1 MYLEYSFFPS
11 LLLAAVAAP
20 KIGGGVS
27 YMKPMPPPFLVRI
40 PGGCPDVRMADMM
53 SWGLGHLRWWKNSL
67 S

>member
-27 YMKPMPPPFLVRI
+27 YMKPPFLVRI
-40 PGGCPDVRMADMM
+40 PGGCPDVRMADM
-53 SWGLGHLRWWKNSL
+53 STLSGLGHLGRCL
-67 S
+67 